1 MRFCRNKQLI
11 CTHPLLFFV
20 PVLLFGQSVV
30 EEYLYYSTNKNLL
43 LKTKTILSAYWKI
56 QLIGW
61 ITASLYWGLS
71 AFLMGNFIWK
81 MGVIDLILDVS
92 IGITL
97 THIYRNFAL
106 KNGWNK
112 LNLKMLLPRIIFS
125 ILILS
130 LLYMVLI
137 VGKLY
142 LVRLLIFK
150 NEAVSFL
157 AFFQSV
163 QLQVFITGT
172 RLMSIWVLAY
182 HLYHYSR
189 LELETVKEN
198 ARLSIIIKEAQ
209 LNNLSA
215 QLNPH
220 FFFNS
225 LNNIKFLVI
234 ENPDAARRSID
245 LLSELLRNSLNSN
258 LGKLISLDDEINLVR
273 DYLELEKIRFEERLQ
288 IKIETSL
295 DLSKYLILPFS
306 IQSLVENAI
315 KHGIEKRKSG
325 GFLTVKVEM
334 ENDFIKITVQNSGKL
349 SNEITNSGIGLSN
362 LKERLL
368 LQYNG
373 NASFEII
380 QMEDETVL
388 TTILI
393 PSK

>member
-1 MRFCRNKQLI
+1 
-11 CTHPLLFFV
+11 
-20 PVLLFGQSVV
+20 
-30 EEYLYYSTNKNLL
+30 
-43 LKTKTILSAYWKI
+43 LKTTTVLSTYWKI
-56 QLIGW
+56 QFTGW
-61 ITASLYWGLS
+61 IIASLYWGLS
-71 AFLMGNFIWK
+71 AFLSGNFIWE
-81 MGVIDLILDVS
+81 MGIVDLMLDVS
-92 IGITL
+92 IGIVL

-112 LNLKMLLPRIIFS
+112 LNLKMLLPRILFS
-125 ILILS
+125 ILLLS
-130 LLYMVLI
+130 LLYTILI
-137 VGKLY
+137 IGKLY

-150 NEAVSFL
+150 NEMGSFL
-157 AFFQSV
+157 IFFKSV

-209 LNNLSA
+209 LNSLSA

-234 ENPDAARRSID
+234 ENPDATRRAID
-245 LLSELLRNSLNSN
+245 LLSELLRNSLNTN
-258 LGKLISLDDEINLVR
+258 IAKLISLDDEINLVR

-288 IKIETSL
+288 IKIDTSVNIFQHL
-295 DLSKYLILPFS
+295 MLPFS

-315 KHGIEKRKSG
+315 KHGIEKRKTG
-325 GFLTVKVEM
+325 GFITVKIETK
-334 ENDFIKITVQNSGKL
+334 NDFIKITVQNSGKL
-349 SNEITNSGIGLSN
+349 NREIQNSGIGLRN

-373 NASFEII
+373 NASFEIKEL
-380 QMEDETVL
+380 EDETVL
-388 TTILI
+388 ATILI

>member
-1 MRFCRNKQLI
+1 
-11 CTHPLLFFV
+11 
-20 PVLLFGQSVV
+20 
-30 EEYLYYSTNKNLL
+30 
-43 LKTKTILSAYWKI
+43 LKIGTRIATYWKI
-56 QLIGW
+56 QFIAW
-61 ITASLYWGLS
+61 ITTSLYWGFS
-71 AFLMGNFIWK
+71 AFFSSNFIWEL
-81 MGVIDLILDVS
+81 GLADLILDVS
-92 IGITL
+92 IGISL

-106 KNGWNK
+106 KTGWDK
-112 LNLKMLLPRIIFS
+112 LNLKVLVPRIAIGV
-125 ILILS
+125 LVLS
-130 LLYMVLI
+130 VLYVFLI

-142 LVRLLIFK
+142 LVRLLILKGTSIPFFEFFK
-150 NEAVSFL
+150 ST
-157 AFFQSV
+157 

-198 ARLSIIIKEAQ
+198 ARLSIVIKEAQ
-209 LNNLSA
+209 LNNLSS

-225 LNNIKFLVI
+225 LNSIKFLVL
-234 ENPDAARRSID
+234 ENPNSARRAID

-258 LGKLISLDDEINLVR
+258 IGRLVSLKDEINLVN

-288 IKIETSL
+288 IKVETSVG
-295 DLSKYLILPFS
+295 LSKYLILPLS

-325 GFLTVKVEM
+325 GFISVKVE
-334 ENDFIKITVQNSGKL
+334 EEDNFIKIRVQNSGKL
-349 SNEITNSGIGLSN
+349 SNEIKDSGIGLNN

-373 NASFEII
+373 KASFEIRNL
-380 QMEDETVL
+380 EDETVL
-388 TTILI
+388 ATILI

>member
-1 MRFCRNKQLI
+1 MK
-11 CTHPLLFFV
+11 TTT
-20 PVLLFGQSVV
+20 VL
-30 EEYLYYSTNKNLL
+30 ST
-43 LKTKTILSAYWKI
+43 YWKI

-61 ITASLYWGLS
+61 TTASLYWGLS
-71 AFLMGNFIWK
+71 AFLSGNFIWK
-81 MGVIDLILDVS
+81 MGATDLVFDIL
-92 IGITL
+92 IGIAL
-97 THIYRNFAL
+97 THMYRNFAL
-106 KNGWNK
+106 KRKWNK
-112 LNLKMLLPRIIFS
+112 LNLKELLLKMVLS
-125 ILILS
+125 VLVLS
-130 LLYMVLI
+130 LFYMFFI
-137 VGKLY
+137 IGKLY

-150 NEAVSFL
+150 NETVSFL
-157 AFFQSV
+157 EFFKSV

-234 ENPDAARRSID
+234 ENPAAARRAID
-245 LLSELLRNSLNSN
+245 LLSELLRNSLNTNIS
-258 LGKLISLDDEINLVR
+258 KLISLNDEIDLVK

-295 DLSKYLILPFS
+295 DLSQHLILPFS

-315 KHGIEKRKSG
+315 KHGIEKRKNG
-325 GFLTVKVEM
+325 GFIAVKIDM
-334 ENDFIKITVQNSGKL
+334 KNHFIKITVQNSGKL
-349 SNEITNSGIGLSN
+349 SNDIKDSGIGLQN

-373 NASFEII
+373 NASFNII
-380 QMEDETVL
+380 QMDDETVL
-388 TTILI
+388 ATILI

>member
-43 LKTKTILSAYWKI
+43 LKTKTILSTYWKI

-71 AFLMGNFIWK
+71 AFLTGNFIWK

-112 LNLKMLLPRIIFS
+112 LNLKMLLPRIVLS

-150 NEAVSFL
+150 NETVSFL

-234 ENPDAARRSID
+234 ENPDAARRAID

-258 LGKLISLDDEINLVR
+258 IGKLISLDDEINLVR

-295 DLSKYLILPFS
+295 DLSKHLILPFS

-315 KHGIEKRKSG
+315 KHGIEKRKNG
-325 GFLTVKVEM
+325 GFITVKVDT

-373 NASFEII
+373 NASFEIM

-388 TTILI
+388 ATILI

>member
-1 MRFCRNKQLI
+1 MK
-11 CTHPLLFFV
+11 TTT
-20 PVLLFGQSVV
+20 VL
-30 EEYLYYSTNKNLL
+30 ST
-43 LKTKTILSAYWKI
+43 YWKI
-56 QLIGW
+56 QFTGW
-61 ITASLYWGLS
+61 IIASLYWGLS
-71 AFLMGNFIWK
+71 AFLSGNFIWE
-81 MGVIDLILDVS
+81 MGIVDLMLDVS
-92 IGITL
+92 IGIVL

-112 LNLKMLLPRIIFS
+112 LNLKMLLPRIVFS
-125 ILILS
+125 ILLLS
-130 LLYMVLI
+130 LLYTVLI
-137 VGKLY
+137 IGKLY

-150 NEAVSFL
+150 NEMGSFL
-157 AFFQSV
+157 LFFKSV

-172 RLMSIWVLAY
+172 RLMSIWMLAY

-209 LNNLSA
+209 LNSLSA

-234 ENPDAARRSID
+234 ENPNAARRAID
-245 LLSELLRNSLNSN
+245 LLSELLRNSLNTN
-258 LGKLISLDDEINLVR
+258 IAKLISLDDEINLVR

-295 DLSKYLILPFS
+295 DLSRHLILPFS

-315 KHGIEKRKSG
+315 KHGIEKRKTG
-325 GFLTVKVEM
+325 GFITVKVEM

-349 SNEITNSGIGLSN
+349 NKEIQNSGIGLRN

-373 NASFEII
+373 NASFEIKEL
-380 QMEDETVL
+380 EDETVL
-388 TTILI
+388 ATILI

>member
-1 MRFCRNKQLI
+1 LKIITRI
-11 CTHPLLFFV
+11 
-20 PVLLFGQSVV
+20 
-30 EEYLYYSTNKNLL
+30 ST
-43 LKTKTILSAYWKI
+43 YWKI

-61 ITASLYWGLS
+61 ITTSLYWGIS
-71 AFLMGNFIWK
+71 AFFNGNFIWEI
-81 MGVIDLILDVS
+81 GIADLILDVS

-97 THIYRNFAL
+97 THFYRNFSL
-106 KNGWNK
+106 RNGWNK
-112 LNLKMLLPRIIFS
+112 LSLRMLVPRIILS
-125 ILILS
+125 VLVLS
-130 LLYMVLI
+130 LLYMFLI

-142 LVRLLIFK
+142 LVRLFILKSAPI
-150 NEAVSFL
+150 SFL
-157 AFFQSV
+157 EFFKST
-163 QLQVFITGT
+163 QLQIFITGT

-225 LNNIKFLVI
+225 LNSIKFLVL
-234 ENPDAARRSID
+234 ENPHSARRAID

-258 LGKLISLDDEINLVR
+258 IGRLVSINDEINLVK

-288 IKIETSL
+288 IKIETSV
-295 DLSKYLILPFS
+295 DLSKYLILPLS

-325 GFLTVKVEM
+325 GFINVKVEM
-334 ENDFIKITVQNSGKL
+334 ENNVIKISVQNSGKL
-349 SNEITNSGIGLSN
+349 SKDIKDSGIGLNN
-362 LKERLL
+362 LRERLL

-373 NASFEII
+373 NASFEITE
-380 QMEDETVL
+380 MKDETVL

-393 PSK
+393 PSE

>member
-1 MRFCRNKQLI
+1 MILCHNKQLI
-11 CTHPLLFFV
+11 YAHPLLFFV

-43 LKTKTILSAYWKI
+43 LKTKTILSTYWKI

-71 AFLMGNFIWK
+71 AFLTGNFIWK

-106 KNGWNK
+106 KNKWNK

-150 NEAVSFL
+150 NETVSFL

-234 ENPDAARRSID
+234 ENPDAARRAID

-258 LGKLISLDDEINLVR
+258 IGKLISLDDEINLVR

-288 IKIETSL
+288 IKIETSV

-349 SNEITNSGIGLSN
+349 SNEITNLGIGLSN

-373 NASFEII
+373 NASFEIM

>member
-1 MRFCRNKQLI
+1 MK
-11 CTHPLLFFV
+11 TTT
-20 PVLLFGQSVV
+20 VLS
-30 EEYLYYSTNKNLL
+30 K
-43 LKTKTILSAYWKI
+43 YWKI

-61 ITASLYWGLS
+61 TTASLYWGLS
-71 AFLMGNFIWK
+71 AFLSGNFIWK
-81 MGVIDLILDVS
+81 MGAVDLIFDVL
-92 IGITL
+92 IGIAL
-97 THIYRNFAL
+97 THVYRNFAI
-106 KNGWNK
+106 KKEWNK
-112 LNLKMLLPRIIFS
+112 LNLKKLLPKM
-125 ILILS
+125 ILSVLVLS
-130 LLYMVLI
+130 LLYMFFI
-137 VGKLY
+137 IGKLY

-150 NEAVSFL
+150 NETESFL
-157 AFFQSV
+157 LFFKSV

-189 LELETVKEN
+189 IEIETVKEN

-234 ENPDAARRSID
+234 ENPAAARRAID

-258 LGKLISLDDEINLVR
+258 IEKLVSLNDEINLVK

-288 IKIETSL
+288 IDIETNL
-295 DLSKYLILPFS
+295 DLTQHLILPFS
-306 IQSLVENAI
+306 IQTLVENAI

-325 GFLTVKVEM
+325 GFITVRVELK
-334 ENDFIKITVQNSGKL
+334 NDFIKITVQNSGKL
-349 SNEITNSGIGLSN
+349 SNEIKDSGIGLNN

-368 LQYNG
+368 LEYNE
-373 NASFEII
+373 NASFEIM

-388 TTILI
+388 ATILI

>member
-1 MRFCRNKQLI
+1 MK
-11 CTHPLLFFV
+11 TTT
-20 PVLLFGQSVV
+20 VL
-30 EEYLYYSTNKNLL
+30 ST
-43 LKTKTILSAYWKI
+43 YWKI
-56 QLIGW
+56 QFTGW
-61 ITASLYWGLS
+61 IIASLYWGLS
-71 AFLMGNFIWK
+71 AFLSGNFIWE
-81 MGVIDLILDVS
+81 MGIVDLMLDVS
-92 IGITL
+92 IGIVL

-112 LNLKMLLPRIIFS
+112 LNLKMLLPRIVFS
-125 ILILS
+125 ILLLS
-130 LLYMVLI
+130 LLYTVLI

-150 NEAVSFL
+150 NEMGSFL
-157 AFFQSV
+157 LFFKSV

-209 LNNLSA
+209 LNSLSA

-234 ENPDAARRSID
+234 ENPDAARRAID
-245 LLSELLRNSLNSN
+245 LLSELLRNSLNTN
-258 LGKLISLDDEINLVR
+258 IAKLISLDDEINLVR

-288 IKIETSL
+288 IKIETSVNISQHL
-295 DLSKYLILPFS
+295 MLPFS

-315 KHGIEKRKSG
+315 KHGIEKRKTG
-325 GFLTVKVEM
+325 GFITVKIETKD
-334 ENDFIKITVQNSGKL
+334 DFIKITVQNTGKL
-349 SNEITNSGIGLSN
+349 NREVQNSGIGLRN

-373 NASFEII
+373 NASFEIKEL
-380 QMEDETVL
+380 EDETVL
-388 TTILI
+388 ATILI

>member
-1 MRFCRNKQLI
+1 MKIIRTI
-11 CTHPLLFFV
+11 
-20 PVLLFGQSVV
+20 
-30 EEYLYYSTNKNLL
+30 ST
-43 LKTKTILSAYWKI
+43 YWKI

-61 ITASLYWGLS
+61 ITTSLYWGFS
-71 AFLMGNFIWK
+71 AFFNGDFIWEI
-81 MGVIDLILDVS
+81 GIADLILDVS
-92 IGITL
+92 IGIAL

-112 LNLKMLLPRIIFS
+112 LNLKMLVPKIVLS
-125 ILILS
+125 VLVLS
-130 LLYMVLI
+130 LLYMFLI

-142 LVRLLIFK
+142 LVRLFIV
-150 NEAVSFL
+150 NSVPVSFL
-157 AFFQSV
+157 EFFKSA
-163 QLQVFITGT
+163 QLQIFITGT

-189 LELETVKEN
+189 LEIETVKEN

-225 LNNIKFLVI
+225 LNNIKFLVL
-234 ENPDAARRSID
+234 ENPHLARRAID

-258 LGKLISLDDEINLVR
+258 IGRLVSLNDEINLVK

-295 DLSKYLILPFS
+295 DLSKYLILPLS

-325 GFLTVKVEM
+325 GFINLKVEM
-334 ENDFIKITVQNSGKL
+334 ENNFIKISVQNSGKL
-349 SNEITNSGIGLSN
+349 SIQIKDSGIGLNN
-362 LKERLL
+362 LRERLL

-373 NASFEII
+373 NASFEIKE
-380 QMEDETVL
+380 QENETVL
-388 TTILI
+388 ATILL
-393 PSK
+393 PSE

>member
-1 MRFCRNKQLI
+1 MITRI
-11 CTHPLLFFV
+11 
-20 PVLLFGQSVV
+20 S
-30 EEYLYYSTNKNLL
+30 S
-43 LKTKTILSAYWKI
+43 YWKI

-61 ITASLYWGLS
+61 ITTSLYWGFL
-71 AFLMGNFIWK
+71 AFFNGDFIWE
-81 MGVIDLILDVS
+81 MGIADLILDVS

-106 KNGWNK
+106 KKGWNK
-112 LNLKMLLPRIIFS
+112 LNLKMLIPKIALGV
-125 ILILS
+125 LALS
-130 LLYMVLI
+130 VLYMFLI

-142 LVRLLIFK
+142 LVRLFILK
-150 NEAVSFL
+150 SAPVSFFE
-157 AFFQSV
+157 FFKST

-189 LELETVKEN
+189 LEIETVKEN
-198 ARLSIIIKEAQ
+198 ARLSIVIKEAQ

-225 LNNIKFLVI
+225 LNNIKFLVL
-234 ENPDAARRSID
+234 ENPYSARRAID

-258 LGKLISLDDEINLVR
+258 IGRLVSLNDEINLVK

-288 IKIETSL
+288 TKIEASV
-295 DLSKYLILPFS
+295 DLSKHFILPLS

-325 GFLTVKVEM
+325 GFITVKVEM
-334 ENDFIKITVQNSGKL
+334 ENNFIKISVQNSGKL
-349 SNEITNSGIGLSN
+349 SKESKDSGIGLNN
-362 LKERLL
+362 LRERLL

-373 NASFEII
+373 NSSFEIKE
-380 QMEDETVL
+380 MKDETVL
-388 TTILI
+388 ATILL
-393 PSK
+393 PSE

>member
-1 MRFCRNKQLI
+1 MK
-11 CTHPLLFFV
+11 TTT
-20 PVLLFGQSVV
+20 VL
-30 EEYLYYSTNKNLL
+30 ST
-43 LKTKTILSAYWKI
+43 YWKI
-56 QLIGW
+56 QFTGW
-61 ITASLYWGLS
+61 IIASLYWGLS
-71 AFLMGNFIWK
+71 AFLSGNFIWE
-81 MGVIDLILDVS
+81 MGIVDLILDVS
-92 IGITL
+92 IGIVL

-112 LNLKMLLPRIIFS
+112 LNLKMLLPRIVFS
-125 ILILS
+125 ILLLS
-130 LLYMVLI
+130 LLYTVLI
-137 VGKLY
+137 IGKLY

-150 NEAVSFL
+150 NEMGSFL
-157 AFFQSV
+157 LFFKSV

-172 RLMSIWVLAY
+172 RLMSIWMLAY

-209 LNNLSA
+209 LNSLSA

-234 ENPDAARRSID
+234 ENPDAARRAID
-245 LLSELLRNSLNSN
+245 LLSELLRNSLNTN
-258 LGKLISLDDEINLVR
+258 IAKFISLDDEINLVR

-288 IKIETSL
+288 IKIDTSANI
-295 DLSKYLILPFS
+295 SQYLMLPFS

-315 KHGIEKRKSG
+315 KHGIEKRKTG
-325 GFLTVKVEM
+325 GFITVKIETKD
-334 ENDFIKITVQNSGKL
+334 DFIKITVQNTGKL
-349 SNEITNSGIGLSN
+349 NREVQNSGIGLRN

-373 NASFEII
+373 NASFEIKEL
-380 QMEDETVL
+380 EDETVL
-388 TTILI
+388 ATILI

>member
-1 MRFCRNKQLI
+1 
-11 CTHPLLFFV
+11 
-20 PVLLFGQSVV
+20 
-30 EEYLYYSTNKNLL
+30 
-43 LKTKTILSAYWKI
+43 LKTTTVLSTYWKI
-56 QLIGW
+56 QLTGW
-61 ITASLYWGLS
+61 IIASLYWGLS
-71 AFLMGNFIWK
+71 AFLSGNFIWE
-81 MGVIDLILDVS
+81 MGIVDLMLDVS
-92 IGITL
+92 IGIVL

-112 LNLKMLLPRIIFS
+112 LNLKMLLPRIVFS
-125 ILILS
+125 ILLLS
-130 LLYMVLI
+130 LLYTVLI
-137 VGKLY
+137 IGKLY

-150 NEAVSFL
+150 NEMGSFL
-157 AFFQSV
+157 LFFKSV

-234 ENPDAARRSID
+234 ENPDAARRAID
-245 LLSELLRNSLNSN
+245 LLSELLRNSLNTN
-258 LGKLISLDDEINLVR
+258 IAKLISLDDEINLVR

-288 IKIETSL
+288 IKIETSVNISQHL
-295 DLSKYLILPFS
+295 MLPFS

-315 KHGIEKRKSG
+315 KHGIEKRKTG
-325 GFLTVKVEM
+325 GFITVKIETKD
-334 ENDFIKITVQNSGKL
+334 DFIKITVQNTGKL
-349 SNEITNSGIGLSN
+349 NREVQNSGIGLRN

-373 NASFEII
+373 NASFEIKEL
-380 QMEDETVL
+380 EDETVL
-388 TTILI
+388 ATILI